1 MTEIESLLT
10 MCRQWAER
18 EEEIT
23 IIDALTLLTEFYM
36 EQCGVSLTQRTL
48 AYECGEYWL
57 YKLSL
62 TDHPLAERVG
72 KDSFT
77 QLMPQLSE
85 EFARN
90 KQHYWDY
97 DISNLYEDSMVSG
110 MTEIMT
116 DEWLDDKLH
125 IAFAC
130 GFIEYYKEYKEF
142 ERTYNGWIKSQNK
155 EDSNEN

>member
-1 MTEIESLLT
+1 MTGIDELLT
-10 MCRQWAER
+10 LCRQWAER
-18 EEEIT
+18 EDEVTVVE
-23 IIDALTLLTEFYM
+23 ALTLLTEFYM

-48 AYECGEYWL
+48 VNECGEYWL

-77 QLMPQLSE
+77 QLMPHFSE

-90 KQHYWDY
+90 KQHYGDY

-116 DEWLDDKLH
+116 DECLDDKLR

-142 ERTYNGWIKSQNK
+142 ERTYNRWIQTQNK
-155 EDSNEN
+155 EDGNEN

>member
-1 MTEIESLLT
+1 MNEIEDLLT
-10 MCRQWAER
+10 TCRRWAER
-18 EEEIT
+18 EEEVPVIE
-23 IIDALTLLTEFYM
+23 ALTLLTEFYM
-36 EQCGVSLTQRTL
+36 EQCGVSLTLRTL
-48 AYECGEYWL
+48 AYESGTYWL

-62 TDHPLAERVG
+62 TDHPLAERAD

-77 QLMPQLSE
+77 LMMPHFSE

-97 DISNLYEDSMVSG
+97 DISDLYEDSMVRG
-110 MTEIMT
+110 MTDIMT
-116 DEWLDDKLH
+116 DKWIDDKLR

-142 ERTYNGWIKSQNK
+142 ERTYNAWLQSKDNA
-155 EDSNEN
+155 NENEN